1 MGAPEIPV
9 FTAGGTDA
17 LPPPVADHEAGALVL
32 KNLLPPETLTALH
45 TAYAAHYKE
54 VTDRTTGSYQRG
66 RRQTADEALP
76 EQNGLRLTVP
86 VRSLC
91 A

>member
-1 MGAPEIPV
+1 MGVPEIPV

-32 KNLLPPETLTALH
+32 KNLLPPETVTALH

-54 VTDRTTGSYQRG
+54 VTDRTTGPHIKEVGDKRLMRHCQSK
-66 RRQTADEALP
+66 TA
-76 EQNGLRLTVP
+76 
-86 VRSLC
+86 
-91 A
+91 